1 MFRGTYEHAI
11 DAKGRTSFPSKFREL
26 LAAEGTSTLWIT
38 TSLDNCLVAYTPR
51 HFKEFEEKLESLP
64 QFDRAVRDMKRI
76 YLGSAT
82 PVDVDTVGRLLIP
95 SLLREHAKLKREA
108 IWAGN
113 GKNVELWDK
122 GAYQA
127 ARLAITENE
136 ERREEIAQRLAELGL

>member
-1 MFRGTYEHAI
+1 
-11 DAKGRTSFPSKFREL
+11 
-26 LAAEGTSTLWIT
+26 
-38 TSLDNCLVAYTPR
+38 
-51 HFKEFEEKLESLP
+51 
-64 QFDRAVRDMKRI
+64 MKRI

-113 GKNVELWDK
+113 GKNVERWDK